1 MTTSPWLAHISDD
14 QKEQTILA
22 HLQGTA
28 AQAKAFASPFGAE
41 EQAELA
47 GLAHDIGKY
56 TQAFQKRLRGMTIPV
71 DHSTAGA
78 VECWQMR
85 QPFAAFAVAGHHGG
99 LPDGGS
105 QTDGPDQSTL
115 WGRIKRKE
123 RGLLEPYESWR
134 QEITLPQ
141 AGVPAFIRKQSGP
154 EWVFFTRMLYS
165 CLVDADFLDTEAFM
179 EGQSRAASE
188 TFVEQLWDKLQ
199 NYLSGWFPPKGE
211 LNRHRCEIL
220 QACIRAGDAQQMG
233 LFSLTVPTGGGKTV
247 ASLAFAL
254 AHAKRHGLRR
264 VIYVIPYTSII
275 EQTAEV
281 FRAILGAENVL
292 EHHSNALYDLESEAD
307 PLTIRLAKATE
318 NWDMPVVVTTA
329 VQFFESLYA
338 CRSSQCRKLH
348 NIAGSVVIFDEA
360 QMLPVPYLRPCIWAI
375 SQLIKDYGVSAVL
388 CTATQPALKPAFEEF
403 LPEVS
408 MREICPAGVCQQEV
422 FRRVS
427 FQQAGTLTWEALASR
442 LNAYDQVLCI
452 VNTRNA
458 AREVYRRLDGSGSFH
473 LSTLMYPSHRKSQ
486 LAEIRRRLKEGL
498 PCRVVSTSLI
508 EAGVDVD
515 FPTVFREMAGLDSI
529 LQAAGRCNREGK
541 RSAGESMVFI
551 FEGEEKMPPLFS
563 IAIGAGKHAMTRH
576 ADMASQAAIEDYFYE
591 LLDLTGKE
599 AQDQARILPLFQSE
613 FFPFR
618 TLAERFHLIDAPT
631 RTIYIPLGEGAELVE
646 RLRSGEGGRQ
656 LFRQLGQ
663 YSVSVYERHFAA
675 LNEAGDLEVLEN
687 NAAILLNTRL
697 YSDETGLSLE
707 SDSGKALFV

>member
-1 MTTSPWLAHISDD
+1 
-14 QKEQTILA
+14 
-22 HLQGTA
+22 
-28 AQAKAFASPFGAE
+28 
-41 EQAELA
+41 
-47 GLAHDIGKY
+47 
-56 TQAFQKRLRGMTIPV
+56 
-71 DHSTAGA
+71 
-78 VECWQMR
+78 
-85 QPFAAFAVAGHHGG
+85 
-99 LPDGGS
+99 
-105 QTDGPDQSTL
+105 
-115 WGRIKRKE
+115 
-123 RGLLEPYESWR
+123 
-134 QEITLPQ
+134 
-141 AGVPAFIRKQSGP
+141 
-154 EWVFFTRMLYS
+154 
-165 CLVDADFLDTEAFM
+165 
-179 EGQSRAASE
+179 
-188 TFVEQLWDKLQ
+188 
-199 NYLSGWFPPKGE
+199 
-211 LNRHRCEIL
+211 
-220 QACIRAGDAQQMG
+220 
-233 LFSLTVPTGGGKTV
+233 
-247 ASLAFAL
+247 
-254 AHAKRHGLRR
+254 
-264 VIYVIPYTSII
+264 
-275 EQTAEV
+275 
-281 FRAILGAENVL
+281 
-292 EHHSNALYDLESEAD
+292 
-307 PLTIRLAKATE
+307 
-318 NWDMPVVVTTA
+318 
-329 VQFFESLYA
+329 
-338 CRSSQCRKLH
+338 
-348 NIAGSVVIFDEA
+348 
-360 QMLPVPYLRPCIWAI
+360 
-375 SQLIKDYGVSAVL
+375 
-388 CTATQPALKPAFEEF
+388 
-403 LPEVS
+403 
-408 MREICPAGVCQQEV
+408 MRELCPPGVCQQKV
-422 FRRVS
+422 FRRVT
-427 FQQAGTLTWEALASR
+427 FQQAGVLTWEALASR

-563 IAIGAGKHAMTRH
+563 IAIGAGKHAMARH

-599 AQDQARILPLFQSE
+599 TQDQARILPLLQSE